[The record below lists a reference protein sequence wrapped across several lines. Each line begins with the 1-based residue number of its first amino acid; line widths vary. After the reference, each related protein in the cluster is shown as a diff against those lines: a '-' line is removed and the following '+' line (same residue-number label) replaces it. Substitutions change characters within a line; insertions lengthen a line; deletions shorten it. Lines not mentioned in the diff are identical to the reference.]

1 MPHLAL
7 GEDEY
12 GLDVLLPELVQMK
25 KLHHAPPQLLEL
37 STTTLLLIWIPLSIN
52 HSHHLGLQ
60 HRTAWLDQKEEFTSA
75 EFASAVCTGRQ

>member
-1 MPHLAL
+1 
-7 GEDEY
+7 
-12 GLDVLLPELVQMK
+12 VQMK

-37 STTTLLLIWIPLSIN
+37 LTITLLLIWIPLSIN

-60 HRTAWLDQKEEFTSA
+60 NRIACLDQKEEFTSV

>member
-7 GEDEY
+7 GEHEY

-37 STTTLLLIWIPLSIN
+37 STTTLLLI
-52 HSHHLGLQ
+52 
-60 HRTAWLDQKEEFTSA
+60 
-75 EFASAVCTGRQ
+75 